1 MLTLSSGNFM
11 YARREAPAARR
22 NASAILDVLRRIL
35 PESGTVLE
43 IGSGT
48 GQHAA
53 AFASA
58 LTPRS
63 WLPSDPDPDQRAS
76 IASWIAEIDG
86 AAPLPPRDINAA
98 SADWDVRPEDGIS
111 AIVTVNV
118 VHISPWAVCQGL
130 VAGAGRL
137 LPTGGVLY
145 LYGPFKRAGQHTAPS
160 NAVFDA
166 TLQARNPEW
175 GIRNL
180 EDIATLGEDAGLFLD
195 PVIDMPSN
203 NFSLVFRRL

>member
-1 MLTLSSGNFM
+1 MLPLSPRNFIDD
-11 YARREAPAARR
+11 RRDAPAARR
-22 NASAILDVLRRIL
+22 NASAILDVLSRIL

-58 LTPRS
+58 LMPRR

-76 IASWIAEIDG
+76 IASWIAKIDG
-86 AAPLPPRDINAA
+86 TAPLPPRAINAA
-98 SADWDVRPEDGIS
+98 SADWDVCPEDGIS

-118 VHISPWAVCQGL
+118 VHISPWAACQGL
-130 VAGAGRL
+130 VAGASRL

-145 LYGPFKRAGQHTAPS
+145 LYGPFKSAGQHTAPS
-160 NAVFDA
+160 NAIFDA
-166 TLQARNPEW
+166 SLQARNPDW

-180 EDIATLGEDAGLFLD
+180 EDIAALGEDAGLILD

-203 NFSLVFRRL
+203 NFSLVLRRL